1 MRVAVV
7 GAGAIG
13 GLLGAYLSRS
23 GEAVTLIARGPHL
36 AAMQSRGVTVRHGG
50 EEFTARPE
58 CTDDFKAISRAEVV
72 FLTLKAHSVPGAAE
86 AIGAALADGACV
98 VGAQNGIPWWYFEDR
113 HLESVDPGGVIA
125 RNIPY
130 RKVVGCIAYPAAQV
144 VEPGVIEHLEGNRF
158 SLGEPDG
165 SKSER
170 VQAISSMLTKAGL
183 KAPIQTR
190 IRNEIWLKLLGNAT
204 LNPLSALT
212 RATLAEMLANPATRD
227 LIRTLMEEVAA
238 VARAVGAEVPLSIDK
253 RMDGAAATGEHRT
266 SMLQDLDAGR
276 PLEVDALVGA
286 VVELA
291 DSAGVPVPSLRVVYR
306 LTKLLDEA
314 PSSAGED
321 ISPPPRY
328 PHLRAA
334 APLEKD
340 AWVTAGVNPA

>member
-13 GLLGAYLSRS
+13 GFLGAHLARS
-23 GEAVTLIARGPHL
+23 GQDVVLIARGPHL
-36 AAMQSRGVTVRHGG
+36 AAMRSRGVTVRSGG

-58 CTDDFKAISRAEVV
+58 CTDDMKAISGSEVV
-72 FLTLKAHSVPGAAE
+72 FLTLKAHSVPSVAE
-86 AIGAALADGACV
+86 AIGSALAGGACI

-130 RKVVGCIAYPAAQV
+130 KKVVGCIAYPAAQV

-170 VQAISSMLTKAGL
+170 VQAISSMLAKAGL
-183 KAPIQTR
+183 KAPVQTR

-212 RATLAEMLANPATRD
+212 RATLTEMVTSPITRD
-227 LIRTLMEEVAA
+227 LVRTLMEEVDA
-238 VARAVGAEVPLSIDK
+238 VARALGIEVPLTIEK

-291 DSAGVPVPSLRVVYR
+291 DGAGVPVPSLRVVYQ
-306 LTKLLDEA
+306 LTKLLDQA
-314 PSSAGED
+314 RGRGS
-321 ISPPPRY
+321 
-328 PHLRAA
+328 
-334 APLEKD
+334 
-340 AWVTAGVNPA
+340 

>member
-1 MRVAVV
+1 MSVAIV

-23 GEAVTLIARGPHL
+23 GEDVTLIARGPHL
-36 AAMQSRGVTVRHGG
+36 VAMQSRGVTVRSGG
-50 EEFTARPE
+50 EQFTARPE
-58 CTDDFKAISRAEVV
+58 CTDDMRAINRAGVV
-72 FLTLKAHSVPGAAE
+72 FLTLKAHSIPTVAKT
-86 AIGAALADGACV
+86 IGANLGESASL

-144 VEPGVIEHLEGNRF
+144 VEPGIIEHLEGNRF
-158 SLGEPDG
+158 TLGEPDG
-165 SKSER
+165 ARSER
-170 VQAISSMLTKAGL
+170 VQAISSMLVKAGL

-212 RATLAEMLANPATRD
+212 RATLAEIISSPVTSELV
-227 LIRTLMEEVAA
+227 RTLMEEVDA
-238 VARAVGAEVPLSIDK
+238 VAGAVGVDVALSIEK
-253 RMDGAAATGEHRT
+253 RMAGAAATGDHKT
-266 SMLQDLDAGR
+266 SMLQDLEAGR

-291 DSAGVPVPSLRVVYR
+291 DAAGVPVPTLSVVYR
-306 LTKLLDEA
+306 LVKLLDERTR
-314 PSSAGED
+314 SSA
-321 ISPPPRY
+321 
-328 PHLRAA
+328 
-334 APLEKD
+334 
-340 AWVTAGVNPA
+340 